1 MCGRPGTFHPR
12 EANKPR
18 VSDSARTARYVRG
31 MPKAIWNDEIIAE
44 SDDTVV
50 VEGNTYFPRSSV
62 REELLRPSDTHSICP
77 WKGKASYY
85 SIESGGQVNE
95 DAIWYYPEPK
105 PDAKAVRDRVAFW
118 KGVKVEV

>member
-1 MCGRPGTFHPR
+1 MSGRLTTFHPR
-12 EANKPR
+12 EVNKPR
-18 VSDSARTARYVRG
+18 VSDSRRGARYVRG

-50 VEGNTYFPRSSV
+50 VEGNYYFPRESL
-62 REELLRPSDTHSICP
+62 REDLIRPSDTHSVCP

-85 SIESGGQVNE
+85 TLESGE
-95 DAIWYYPEPK
+95 HTSPDAVWYYPDPK

-118 KGVKVEV
+118 KDVKVVV

>member
-1 MCGRPGTFHPR
+1 MSLRNTTFHPA

-18 VSDSARTARYVRG
+18 ISDGARTARYVRG

-50 VEGNTYFPRSSV
+50 VEGNYYFPRESL
-62 REELLRPSDTHSICP
+62 REDVLRPSEKHTICP

-85 SIESGGQVNE
+85 TLESGDHTTR
-95 DAIWYYPEPK
+95 DAVWYYPDPK

-118 KGVKVEV
+118 KGVKVVV

>member
-1 MCGRPGTFHPR
+1 MRGRLTTFHPA
-12 EANKPR
+12 EANNPHI
-18 VSDSARTARYVRG
+18 SDVRREARYVRG

-50 VEGNTYFPRSSV
+50 VEGNYYFPRESL
-62 REELLRPSDTHSICP
+62 REDLIRPSDTHSVCP

-85 SIESGGQVNE
+85 TLESGE
-95 DAIWYYPEPK
+95 HTSPDAVWYYPDPK

-118 KGVKVEV
+118 KDVKVVV